1 MTKNEEYDLMV
12 ISKPYALTTPVTGGK
27 AIKWLKVWDH
37 NAGTTETSFKT
48 TMPPPYKHKLI
59 SFQVIDLMPARN
71 LKIYKITIKKR

>member
-27 AIKWLKVWDH
+27 MIKWSKVWEH
-37 NAGTTETSFKT
+37 HMGASETTFKT

-59 SFQVIDLMPARN
+59 TFQVIDLMPVRN
-71 LKIYKITIKKR
+71 LKIYKVTIKKR